1 MVIKSV
7 QLCMLLVFYC
17 TPPLTLAMSAQ
28 SGIQDN
34 ETDSTLKTD
43 DEMFRRL
50 NEIFSVRGE
59 PSLDVH
65 MKN

>member
-1 MVIKSV
+1 
-7 QLCMLLVFYC
+7 MLLVFYC